1 MKKSQIAKYI
11 VLACILSIGVISVS
25 IIIKTIRPSPGKR
38 FEQLTM
44 QQAEEYMK
52 YEIVYTLVD
61 IGTEEEYRED
71 HIEGSVNIPYE
82 TLTGN
87 AVKLLP
93 DKDSQVYICGRD
105 RELNEKAA
113 AKLVKMGYT
122 NVAEIG
128 LISEWVEMTEE

>member
-1 MKKSQIAKYI
+1 MKKSQIAKYT
-11 VLACILSIGVISVS
+11 VLGCILSIGVVSAVISF
-25 IIIKTIRPSPGKR
+25 KTIRPSPGKS

-44 QQAEEYMK
+44 QQASEYMQ

-61 IGTEEEYRED
+61 IGTEEEYREE

-82 TLTGN
+82 TLTGSV
-87 AVKLLP
+87 VKLIP

-105 RELNEKAA
+105 RQLNEKAA

-128 LISEWVEMTEE
+128 LISEWETE